1 MLIDFLNSDNRVEI
15 FESFDD
21 PEQPYSCFEWGEIGQ
36 DRIPLIIETEHQ
48 FHEWFSISGS
58 FGDIVILDP
67 SMVLRYVGNDDE
79 YILNIIEQILFEPH
93 WIIGDVNIDQTINIQ
108 DIVLLVNYILTSTY
122 NSSADLNNDEI
133 TNIQD
138 VIIVVNL
145 ILNN

>member
-1 MLIDFLNSDNRVEI
+1 MLIDLLNSDNRVEI

-36 DRIPLIIETEHQ
+36 DGIPLIIETEHQ

-79 YILNIIEQILFEPH
+79 YILNIIEQMLFESH